1 MKNME
6 IKTVKLEMHFDKEVG
21 EVTVVAEVPQYVAD
35 VVKTF
40 GIQDGHT
47 YIIHEEA
54 GEYFQKM
61 QAMIVA
67 MIAVMVM
74 ANMQTTHQD

>member
-1 MKNME
+1 ME
-6 IKTVKLEMHFDKEVG
+6 NKTVKLEMHFDKEVG
-21 EVTVVAEVPQYVAD
+21 EAIVVAEVPQYVTDTVRA
-35 VVKTF
+35 F
-40 GIQDGHT
+40 GVQDGYL

-54 GEYFQKM
+54 GEIFQKM

-74 ANMQTTHQD
+74 ANTQTTNQD